1 MASFVLELWEL
12 IFTPGT
18 NGALLVATHAL
29 FVLLLTLLAALT
41 WYLGLIHFLN
51 LLVIASVLYGLVIW
65 FIGELRQAKL
75 KTNEELKRESDA
87 NAHAKPVEEK
97 TAKTKLASG
106 VTTTTTPTPATATKR
121 KV

>member
-75 KTNEELKRESDA
+75 KTNEELKLESDA
-87 NAHAKPVEEK
+87 NADDKPV
-97 TAKTKLASG
+97 
-106 VTTTTTPTPATATKR
+106 
-121 KV
+121 

>member
-87 NAHAKPVEEK
+87 TADDKLKPVETK
-97 TAKTKLASG
+97 TASG
-106 VTTTTTPTPATATKR
+106 VTTSTTPTPVTATKR